1 MIIKNKLEELA
12 NLIFPDINK
21 NIEFLEKKYPYRNLS
36 SNQEV
41 TRFAPSPTGFL
52 HTGSLFTSLIS
63 YLIAKSSKGVFYFRL
78 EDTDKKREI
87 IGSDSILLDG
97 LKKFNI
103 IPDEGNNAFDGK
115 YAPYKQSLRSD
126 IYKIVIK
133 ELIKKNKAYPCFCSQ
148 EDLDVIRKIQIK
160 NKQISGYYGSYA
172 KCRYLSPDE
181 AIKKIKNNEKFVI
194 RFRSSG
200 NHNKKIMIHDEIRG
214 DINISENDIDIVIL
228 KSDCL
233 PTYHFAHVVDD
244 HFMRTTLVTRGEEWI
259 SSLPIHIELFDVLKW
274 NAPKYIHL
282 PLINKIDNGNKRKLS
297 KRKDPESSIDFFLK
311 EGYPVEAVI
320 IYLMSIANSNFEQ
333 WLSENKNFNFLDFPF
348 SIYKIN
354 FDGALFDLNKLNYF
368 SKNFLVSI
376 KIEDFV
382 KRILEYSHIY
392 DKKLE
397 SLINRDFLYFV
408 KIMSIERNKENP
420 RKDYAKYSD
429 IYNMVNF
436 FYYDEY
442 LKIVNE
448 NKFLIKINFPNKII
462 IEILTDFIDSN
473 DYNLNEIEWFES
485 LKKLAL
491 RHKFAAS
498 NKDYKN
504 NLNKYLGSIVDIAN
518 IIRIAITGK
527 KNSPNLYY
535 LLHILKKEDLK
546 QRIEYSI
553 QMLNNEII

>member
-1 MIIKNKLEELA
+1 MIVKNKLEELA

-21 NIEFLEKKYPYRNLS
+21 NIEFLEKKYPCRNLS

-181 AIKKIKNNEKFVI
+181 AIKKIKNNEKFII

-491 RHKFAAS
+491 RHKFAVS